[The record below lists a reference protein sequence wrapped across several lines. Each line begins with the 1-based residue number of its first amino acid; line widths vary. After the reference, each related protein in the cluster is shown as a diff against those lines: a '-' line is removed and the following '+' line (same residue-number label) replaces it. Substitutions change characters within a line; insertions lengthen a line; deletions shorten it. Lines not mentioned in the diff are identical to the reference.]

1 MQIRCLVLTMIYR
14 LCPTLL
20 KAGKVFIA
28 ETPLFEITYKND
40 TYFAYSDNER
50 DMILNKLEA
59 SGATMSRVKISRSKG
74 LGENDPEMMNKSTMN
89 PLTRRLI
96 PIEYSE
102 NDDSVADFFNALLG
116 DDIETRRILI
126 NEYFDQTED
135 LTD

>member
-1 MQIRCLVLTMIYR
+1 
-14 LCPTLL
+14 
-20 KAGKVFIA
+20 
-28 ETPLFEITYKND
+28 
-40 TYFAYSDNER
+40 
-50 DMILNKLEA
+50 
-59 SGATMSRVKISRSKG
+59 
-74 LGENDPEMMNKSTMN
+74 MMNKSTMN